1 MNRREMD
8 LAEINRKIWVT
19 SKDYVMIV
27 LGLALYSFGFMA
39 FILPQK
45 VVMGGVAGLSSL
57 IFFATDKIGYGV
69 PIAVSTLVING
80 LLLLISFRM
89 VGLKFVLRTIFG
101 VSVLT
106 FFLAVMQPLFSEP
119 IVHTEPFMSVLIG
132 GGLCGLGVGMAF
144 THNGSTGGTD
154 IIAAMVSKY
163 TNVTVGRTILYV
175 DFIIIS
181 SSYLLFHSLDKIV
194 YGLVVLF
201 TISYVT
207 DMVINTNRQAIQ
219 FTIFSKKWA
228 EIADA
233 INNDAHRGCTV
244 LNGTGWYTKSD
255 VKLLIVMCRKIEQVT
270 IFRIIKSIDSEAFI
284 TQAHVNGVYGKGF
297 DRMKVKIKSTYHPR
311 PDAEERD
318 RIGSLTTEH
327 QPK

>member
-1 MNRREMD
+1 MD
-8 LAEINRKIWVT
+8 LAALNKKIWIS
-19 SKDYVMIV
+19 SKDYMMIV
-27 LGLALYSFGFMA
+27 LGLALYSFGFTA

-57 IFFATDKIGYGV
+57 IFFATEKMGYGV
-69 PIAVSTLVING
+69 PIAVSTLAING
-80 LLLLISFRM
+80 LLLLLSFRL
-89 VGLKFVLRTIFG
+89 VGAKFVLRTIFG
-101 VSVLT
+101 VTVLSA
-106 FFLAVMQPLFSEP
+106 LLGVMQPMFSEP

-132 GGLCGLGVGMAF
+132 GGLCGLGVGVAF

-175 DFIIIS
+175 DFVIIS

-201 TISYVT
+201 VISYVT
-207 DMVINTNRQAIQ
+207 DMVINTNRQAVQ

-244 LNGTGWYTKSD
+244 LHGTGWFSKSD
-255 VKLLIVMCRKIEQVT
+255 VKVLLVMCRKIEQIT
-270 IFRIIKSIDSEAFI
+270 IFRIIKSIDADAFI
-284 TQAHVNGVYGKGF
+284 TQTNVNGVYGKGF
-297 DRMKVKIKSTYHPR
+297 DEMKVKIRSTYHPQ
-311 PDAEERD
+311 PDAE
-318 RIGSLTTEH
+318 GSNLDGLTTEH
-327 QPK
+327 QPKQT